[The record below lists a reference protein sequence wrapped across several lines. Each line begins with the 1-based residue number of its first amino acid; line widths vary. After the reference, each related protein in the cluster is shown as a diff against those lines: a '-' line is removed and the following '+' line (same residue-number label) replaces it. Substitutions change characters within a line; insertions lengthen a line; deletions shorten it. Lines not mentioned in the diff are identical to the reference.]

1 MRSHVPRLS
10 VQLVLP
16 VGQAEHPQLA
26 VGELLPCCEYVGNK
40 EGEASVVVEPSDV
53 DGSASLLGALLE
65 LGYIPHDLL
74 CKWPSL
80 RVLIDGS
87 CNGSRSCSLPLK
99 FWNVSQFIFG
109 LLAALFFLS
118 NGTASPSNP
127 GLSLISILLWRI
139 SLGLLW

>member
-40 EGEASVVVEPSDV
+40 EGEASVVVEPPDV

-65 LGYIPHDLL
+65 LGDIPHDLL

-80 RVLIDGS
+80 
-87 CNGSRSCSLPLK
+87 
-99 FWNVSQFIFG
+99 G
-109 LLAALFFLS
+109 LLWR
-118 NGTASPSNP
+118 
-127 GLSLISILLWRI
+127 ISFALLWRI
-139 SLGLLW
+139 SLGLLWRRVSLNLLAQKL